1 MVSTRQQGAAL
12 ILVLW
17 ALAVLSLLAAN
28 VVASVR
34 LENRQGHNELER
46 SKAQLAAQGGLAL
59 AVQLLL
65 GEPGRLPADG
75 RRQVFDLDGTRLT
88 LSVRSEHGK
97 LDLNFCQPELFA
109 RLLTH
114 LGADPQ
120 RAALHARQLQQ
131 HRTQGKP
138 LRHLEE
144 LLQVTTLT
152 TEHYQRVLPFI
163 TLWGGDGVPV
173 ATYAAPTLRKALG
186 LKAASAVVSNPGSML
201 SIDSQAELGNGT
213 TAGVLTT
220 VVLNPGDGDGTLY
233 RVLRWQ
239 ER

>member
-1 MVSTRQQGAAL
+1 MVRDRQQGAAL

-28 VVASVR
+28 VVVSVR
-34 LENRQGHNELER
+34 LENRQSHNELER

-59 AVQLLL
+59 AVQMLL
-65 GEPGRLPADG
+65 GEPGRLAADG
-75 RRQVFDLDGTRLT
+75 QRHVVELDGVRLT

-109 RLLTH
+109 RLLTY
-114 LGADPQ
+114 LGSDPQ
-120 RAALHARQLQQ
+120 RATLLARQLQQ
-131 HRTQGKP
+131 HRAQGKP

-144 LLQVTTLT
+144 LLQVTTLST
-152 TEHYQRVLPFI
+152 DQYQRILPFI

-173 ATYAAPTLRKALG
+173 AAYAAPTLRKALD
-186 LKAASAVVSNPGSML
+186 LKASSPVVSNPGSML

-213 TAGVLTT
+213 TAGLLAT